1 MYEDRQWY
9 SSRNSFC
16 LALDLVR
23 SLLFFQIY
31 DRLPDQIS
39 SVVSGL
45 VSGLVNFC
53 SEKLIE
59 RIWSCSGRNHWRW
72 MGLYLRWCVHIQ
84 ACFQWTIF
92 QNCYTA
98 TRCTSNESIYRE
110 ALLICRYA
118 GYRNYL
124 EYRKVVEDDLDR
136 MRKATDFMEMMFN
149 PLIMLDNLDCSK
161 AGFHRNL
168 ENRHIKIQA
177 GLGNPD
183 KVSLVSTINECGHSS
198 RANCRLKEAMFITCK
213 DQLTVAL
220 ADHPSRDIGKVLVRR
235 RSSWFTIAKVLYHPS
250 FARLICFELGYHD
263 GRLASGRFFR

>member
-1 MYEDRQWY
+1 MSWYTIRSSNMQWTLLYEDRQWY

-31 DRLPDQIS
+31 DRLSDQIS
-39 SVVSGL
+39 SV

-72 MGLYLRWCVHIQ
+72 MGLYLRWCFHIQ

-168 ENRHIKIQA
+168 EHGPIR
-177 GLGNPD
+177 G
-183 KVSLVSTINECGHSS
+183 
-198 RANCRLKEAMFITCK
+198 
-213 DQLTVAL
+213 
-220 ADHPSRDIGKVLVRR
+220 
-235 RSSWFTIAKVLYHPS
+235 RSDP
-250 FARLICFELGYHD
+250 
-263 GRLASGRFFR
+263 